1 MHAPDLTR
9 WFDIPSD
16 LKHAV
21 VSPTPLG
28 SLFSALAFVAVGGL
42 LLTAIRYLLR
52 NTKKRS
58 RVDRALQMF
67 HAAERVALKYVGY
80 IVGTTWR
87 SPLCRAVVS
96 VLFFGTIATSGALLR
111 WPFCLWAA
119 IVGLFGVL
127 VVFRQW
133 SHDEEDEEYH
143 IQAIKR
149 EVIRG
154 TRNFELIIAC
164 ASVLIYAPVV
174 FAQLQN
180 AGLGFDVDPKAG
192 PFAFE
197 GFTLIEMLKIAP
209 LVQYYDVYADI
220 LNFQKLGT
228 VANPSFEAKFAVIA
242 FRATS
247 DLIILA
253 AIKRFFDIA
262 RRAAAGLDLRPAE
275 EKLESADRADRATGV
290 REIGMS
296 ALEGRPFA
304 RERLE
309 RILKG
314 NEFSAYPDVKFET
327 AMALCKLA
335 KHVQGNDEDESR
347 RLLYLA
353 IDKGY
358 EPLKNNVW
366 TQDLNEP
373 NYGYVRLRLGDALL
387 AIGEREAAKARKLQA
402 RNSYGAA
409 REIFSRRQM
418 TAALQQAQEGWAKAS
433 TLLSGSA

>member
-1 MHAPDLTR
+1 
-9 WFDIPSD
+9 
-16 LKHAV
+16 
-21 VSPTPLG
+21 
-28 SLFSALAFVAVGGL
+28 
-42 LLTAIRYLLR
+42 
-52 NTKKRS
+52 
-58 RVDRALQMF
+58 
-67 HAAERVALKYVGY
+67 
-80 IVGTTWR
+80 
-87 SPLCRAVVS
+87 
-96 VLFFGTIATSGALLR
+96 
-111 WPFCLWAA
+111 
-119 IVGLFGVL
+119 LFGVL

-133 SHDEEDEEYH
+133 SHDEDDEEYH
-143 IQAIKR
+143 IRAVKR

-154 TRNFELIIAC
+154 TRNFELVVAC

-180 AGLGFDVDPKAG
+180 SGLGFDVDPKAG

-197 GFTLIEMLKIAP
+197 GFTLIEVLKIAP

-228 VANPSFEAKFAVIA
+228 VANPSFAAKFAVIA
-242 FRATS
+242 FRVTS

-262 RRAAAGLDLRPAE
+262 RRAAVGLDLRPAE
-275 EKLESADRADRATGV
+275 EKLESANPADRATGI
-290 REIGMS
+290 REIERS

-304 RERLE
+304 RDRLE

-314 NEFSAYPDVKFET
+314 NEFSAYPDVKFEVAT
-327 AMALCKLA
+327 ALCKLA
-335 KHVQGNDEDESR
+335 QRAQGNDEDERR

-358 EPLKNNVW
+358 EPLRNSIW
-366 TQDLNEP
+366 TQDLNEA
-373 NYGYVRLRLGDALL
+373 NYGYVRLRIGDALL
-387 AIGEREAAKARKLQA
+387 AIGERETAKARKLQA

-418 TAALQQAQEGWAKAS
+418 VDGLRQAQDGWARAS
-433 TLLSGSA
+433 ALLAGSA

>member
-1 MHAPDLTR
+1 MRAPDLAR
-9 WFDIPSD
+9 WFDVPSD
-16 LKHAV
+16 LKQALVH
-21 VSPTPLG
+21 PTPLG
-28 SLFSALAFVAVGGL
+28 SLFSALAFVISVGIL
-42 LLTAIRYLLR
+42 FTAIRYLLR

-58 RVDRALQMF
+58 RVDRAIQMF
-67 HAAERVALKYVGY
+67 HAIERVVLKYVGY

-87 SPLCRAVVS
+87 SPLWRALVS
-96 VLFFGTIATSGALLR
+96 SIFFGTIAVSGALLR
-111 WPFCLWAA
+111 WPFCLWT
-119 IVGLFGVL
+119 IIIGLSGAL

-133 SHDEEDEEYH
+133 SHDEDDEEYH

-154 TRNFELIIAC
+154 TRNFELIVSC
-164 ASVLIYAPVV
+164 ASVLIFAPVV

-180 AGLGFDVDPKAG
+180 AGFGFDVDPKAG

-242 FRATS
+242 FRVTS

-275 EKLESADRADRATGV
+275 EKLESADRGDRATGV
-290 REIGMS
+290 REIERS

-309 RILKG
+309 RILKA
-314 NEFSAYPDVKFET
+314 NEFSAYPDVKFEAAT
-327 AMALCKLA
+327 ALCKLA
-335 KHVQGNDEDESR
+335 KLQRNDRDESR

-358 EPLKNNVW
+358 EPLKNGVW
-366 TQDLNEP
+366 TQDLNEL

-387 AIGEREAAKARKLQA
+387 AIGEREAVQARKLQA

-418 TAALQQAQEGWAKAS
+418 TAALQQAQDGWARAS
-433 TLLSGSA
+433 ALLSGSA